1 MRLSGLVTNFFLL
14 GSPLITA
21 LVKGRPIAIS
31 KERSIALDARN
42 QNAELYALLAR
53 NQELAEYL
61 VRELDVDFDAL
72 VEVRKAAS
80 ESSSS
85 KTVDISRSSP
95 EGAVESNT
103 DVQSNDA
110 ARTARL
116 GSKNI
121 DTPHLTTPLE
131 SQATDSGRTPSTATS
146 PKSSQSPTGRSGA
159 PGSPDPLPPPHNTPL
174 QPPPPP
180 AVSAGNKTW
189 GGGWWGTTTS
199 SGGQTVFIKPLS
211 IGQRNL
217 VIGRTLLGVALS
229 PI

>member
-1 MRLSGLVTNFFLL
+1 MRLSGLVANFFLL
-14 GSPLITA
+14 GSPFITA
-21 LVKGRPIAIS
+21 LVNGRPIAIG

-72 VEVRKAAS
+72 VERKAAS

-110 ARTARL
+110 RTARL

-131 SQATDSGRTPSTATS
+131 PQATDSGRTPSTATS
-146 PKSSQSPTGRSGA
+146 PKSSQSHTGRSGA
-159 PGSPDPLPPPHNTPL
+159 PGSPDPLPPHNTPL

-180 AVSAGNKTW
+180 AVSARNKTW
-189 GGGWWGTTTS
+189 GGGWLGTTTS
-199 SGGQTVFIKPLS
+199 SGAQPKRSDMRGVSKF
-211 IGQRNL
+211 GVGRYQRA
-217 VIGRTLLGVALS
+217 RDR
-229 PI
+229 

>member
-1 MRLSGLVTNFFLL
+1 MRLSGLVANFFLL
-14 GSPLITA
+14 GSPFITA
-21 LVKGRPIAIS
+21 LVNGRPIAIG

-42 QNAELYALLAR
+42 QNAELYTLLAR

-72 VEVRKAAS
+72 VERKAA
-80 ESSSS
+80 SSSS

-159 PGSPDPLPPPHNTPL
+159 PGSPDPLPPHNTPL